1 MVEKASQ
8 ESFQLKQY
16 VKLYD
21 LKVGSFSA
29 FPAYLP
35 FEEYKR
41 EEIVSILFF
50 YHRSLKIKWKEKFIL
65 NKKNEKNNNIQ
76 NILERKSYKRNQ
88 NIKREKPK

>member
-1 MVEKASQ
+1 MVEKAKQ
-8 ESFQLKQY
+8 ESFELKQF

-41 EEIVSILFF
+41 EEIVKYLFLISSI
-50 YHRSLKIKWKEKFIL
+50 KINMK
-65 NKKNEKNNNIQ
+65 
-76 NILERKSYKRNQ
+76 
-88 NIKREKPK
+88 